1 MLCVGERTR
10 ERQSPD
16 WRVGA
21 ANREIGVPGLTARDV
36 EPLRRVQYAS
46 GRSHRTDMAEAG
58 SFADRVK
65 QQADIVRVLGE
76 YVRLKKSGQNFTGL
90 CPFHSEKT
98 PSFAVHPV
106 KQIYHCFG
114 CGAGGDVFKFVMEM
128 DKITFPESVRAVAE
142 KCGIAIPRAKERT
155 PEERQQNQ
163 QRTSLVELHREAA
176 AFFVQQL
183 NATPEGRAAK
193 AYLLDRGLDSEA
205 MARFG
210 IGFAPSGGEALLR
223 AFKQKFPE
231 KALEVSGLFSRDQN
245 GKLFDR
251 FRRRVMFPIAN
262 DTGKIVAFGG
272 RALGDDLPKYLNS
285 PETPIYTKSNILYH
299 LDRAKEALRQSD
311 FAVLVEG
318 YMDAIAVAR
327 AGHSNVVAS
336 CGTSLTEPQVKL
348 LSRFTR
354 RIIVNYDPDTAGQA
368 ATERSLTIL
377 LEQGAE
383 VRVLALP
390 GGKDPDSFIRS
401 EGAAAYTK
409 LLKEAPPYV
418 DYLISRARK
427 MDMSTAEGK
436 LRAVNFLMP
445 YVQRIPDRI
454 LRSEW
459 ATRIAQQLRIE
470 EPVLRESMRK
480 AASDRRSEVKAR
492 PELVGRVGKPAE
504 RRLVQMLIEAEE
516 FRAQLAEEIRAGELH
531 CGLESERILTA
542 LVEACATGVR
552 PDAAELALALE
563 DRDRRLLFEIAFES
577 AAPPTWEEAQS
588 CLAVLRRRRAEEE
601 LSTVQKQI
609 ETFAAAA
616 GAGAGGEL
624 RRLLERKQEL
634 RRRLDPPVHESPH

>member
-1 MLCVGERTR
+1 
-10 ERQSPD
+10 
-16 WRVGA
+16 
-21 ANREIGVPGLTARDV
+21 
-36 EPLRRVQYAS
+36 
-46 GRSHRTDMAEAG
+46 MAEAG

-65 QQADIVRVLGE
+65 QQADIVRVVGE

-90 CPFHSEKT
+90 CPFHNEKT
-98 PSFAVHPV
+98 PSFSVSSA
-106 KQIYHCFG
+106 KQFYYCFG
-114 CGAGGDVFKFVMEM
+114 CGAGGDIFKFVMEM

-142 KCGIAIPRAKERT
+142 KCGIAIPRERERT
-155 PEERQQNQ
+155 PEERKENQ

-176 AFFVQQL
+176 AYFVEQL
-183 NATPEGRAAK
+183 NGTPEGRAAK

-223 AFKQKFPE
+223 AFKQKYPE
-231 KALEVSGLFSRDQN
+231 KVLEASGLFSRDQN
-245 GKLFDR
+245 GRLFDR
-251 FRRRVMFPIAN
+251 FRRRVIFPIAN
-262 DTGKIVAFGG
+262 DSGKIVAFGG

-285 PETPIYTKSNILYH
+285 PETPIYTKSNVLYH
-299 LDRAKEALRQSD
+299 LDRAKESLRQRD

-327 AGHSNVVAS
+327 ASFSNVVAS

-348 LSRFTR
+348 LNRFTR

-368 ATERSLTIL
+368 ATERSLAIL

-383 VRVLALP
+383 LRVLALP

-401 EGAAAYTK
+401 EGAAAYAK
-409 LLKEAPPYV
+409 LLNEAPPYV
-418 DYLISRARK
+418 DYLIARARK

-480 AASDRRSEVKAR
+480 AASERRSEVKAR

-516 FRAQLAEEIRAGELH
+516 FRAQLAQEIRGEELH
-531 CGLESERILTA
+531 RGLESERILGA
-542 LVEACATGVR
+542 LVETCATGVR
-552 PDAAELALALE
+552 PDAAELALTLE
-563 DRDRRLLFEIAFES
+563 ERDRRLLFEIAFES

-588 CLAVLRRRRAEEE
+588 CLAVLRRRRAEQE

-609 ETFAAAA
+609 ESFAAAA

-634 RRRLDPPVHESPH
+634 RRRLDPPAH

>member
-1 MLCVGERTR
+1 
-10 ERQSPD
+10 
-16 WRVGA
+16 
-21 ANREIGVPGLTARDV
+21 
-36 EPLRRVQYAS
+36 
-46 GRSHRTDMAEAG
+46 MAEAG

-65 QQADIVRVLGE
+65 QQADIVRVVGE

-142 KCGIAIPRAKERT
+142 KCGIAIPRARERT
-155 PEERQQNQ
+155 PEERKENQ

-223 AFKQKFPE
+223 AMKQKCPE
-231 KALEVSGLFSRDQN
+231 KVLEASGLFSRDQN
-245 GKLFDR
+245 GRLFDR

-262 DTGKIVAFGG
+262 DSGKIVAFGG

-327 AGHSNVVAS
+327 AGVSNVVAS

-348 LSRFTR
+348 LNRFTR

-401 EGAAAYTK
+401 EGAVAYTK

-480 AASDRRSEVKAR
+480 AASERRSEVKAR

-516 FRAQLAEEIRAGELH
+516 FRSQLAEEIRAGELH
-531 CGLESERILTA
+531 RGLESERILTA

-577 AAPPTWEEAQS
+577 GAPPTWEEAQS
-588 CLAVLRRRRAEEE
+588 CLLVLRRRRAEEE

-609 ETFAAAA
+609 ESFAAAA